1 MLWQYLLK
9 RVAIFVPTLIVIS
22 LFTFV
27 LSLNAPGDPVAQ
39 MLGQVVGAEGQVAD
53 RRATEQ
59 AYREMRQKLGLDLPV
74 FYFSITSFAFPD
86 TLHRIDRPLHRRTL
100 KNLIRQFGNWQAI
113 ERYYNSVKNLLDF
126 SASTHAQVPSQ
137 ILASVTLIA
146 NDLLTTY
153 DTASITHLLHELRRV
168 IEPVGSEL
176 ARAEG
181 LISYPGAAQ
190 IEDWTALSQKVE
202 VYRRLQALSD
212 SVFVTWEAIVSKPQ
226 RWKLYVPAIHW
237 YGLNNQY
244 HRWITGMLKGDF
256 GISYKDRRPVKE
268 LISSAIRWTLL
279 INLVAVVLMYLIA
292 VPAGVFSAV
301 NKGKLA
307 DRVLSVLLYILYS
320 LPSFWIA
327 TLLIIFLGGGRYLD
341 LFPAF
346 GVSSLPADAPLL
358 DRILDVAHHL
368 ILPVVCLTYP
378 SLAFL
383 SRQMRGSMLQ
393 VINQDYIRTAF
404 AKGLPHRKVY
414 WKHAFR
420 NSLLPIITLFA
431 NVFPFLVS
439 GSFVIEYIFSIPGM
453 GMVAYEAILARDY
466 PVVYAVVMLVS
477 VMTLVGY
484 LVADILYAVVDPRI
498 TYGKK

>member
-9 RVAIFVPTLIVIS
+9 RIAIFVPTLIVIS

-59 AYREMRQKLGLDLPV
+59 AYREMRKKLGLDLPV
-74 FYFSITSFAFPD
+74 FYFSITSLAFPD
-86 TLHRIDRPLHRRTL
+86 TLYRIDRPLHRRAL
-100 KNLIRQFGNWQAI
+100 KNLIRQFGNWTAI
-113 ERYYNSVKNLLDF
+113 EQYYHAVRRLLDF
-126 SASTHAQVPSQ
+126 SVGAQTQVSSQ
-137 ILASVTLIA
+137 ALSSVVVIA
-146 NDLLTTY
+146 NDLLTTW
-153 DTASITHLLHELRRV
+153 DTASISHLLQELERV
-168 IEPVGSEL
+168 LEPVGREL
-176 ARAEG
+176 TYVEGILSLPEVEHVEDVRA
-181 LISYPGAAQ
+181 LR
-190 IEDWTALSQKVE
+190 QKVV
-202 VYRRLQALSD
+202 VYRELKALSD
-212 SVFVTWEAIVSKPQ
+212 SVFSAWNEVVSNPQ
-226 RWKLYVPAIHW
+226 RWKLYIPVIHW
-237 YGLNNQY
+237 YGFNNQY

-256 GISYKDRRPVKE
+256 GISYKDRRPVSE
-268 LISSAIRWTLL
+268 LIASAVRWTLL
-279 INLVAVVLMYLIA
+279 INLIAVIIMYLLAI
-292 VPAGVFSAV
+292 PAGVFSAINRGRV
-301 NKGKLA
+301 S
-307 DRVLSVLLYILYS
+307 DRVLSVVLYILYS
-320 LPSFWIA
+320 LPNFWVA
-327 TLLIIFLGGGRYLD
+327 TLLIIFLGGGMYLS
-341 LFPAF
+341 LFPTF
-346 GVSSLPADAPLL
+346 GVSSLPEEAPLL

-368 ILPVVCLTYP
+368 VLPVVCLTYP

-404 AKGLPHRKVY
+404 AKGLPSGKVY

-453 GMVAYEAILARDY
+453 GMVTYEAILARDY

-484 LVADILYAVVDPRI
+484 LVADILYAIVDPRI
-498 TYGKK
+498 TYGRR